1 MKTLAKASMIHYL
14 WGGLCGDPGGEEAGE
29 SAGVAGA
36 EAARRREYSVPPT
49 AMAVPP
55 PTGSVT
61 RVTLNPDVEREG
73 RDGAKDE
80 EKT

>member
-1 MKTLAKASMIHYL
+1 MVF
-14 WGGLCGDPGGEEAGE
+14 LCGDPGGEVAGD

-55 PTGSVT
+55 PMGSVM
-61 RVTLNPDVEREG
+61 RVMLMPDAERVG
-73 RDGAKDE
+73 REVAGDKHQGGHSIWR
-80 EKT
+80 KTNY